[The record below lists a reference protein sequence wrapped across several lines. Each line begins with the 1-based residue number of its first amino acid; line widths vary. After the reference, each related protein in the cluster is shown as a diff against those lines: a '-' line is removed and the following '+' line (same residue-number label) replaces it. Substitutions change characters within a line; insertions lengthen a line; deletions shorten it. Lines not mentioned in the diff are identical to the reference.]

1 MFLLRSTG
9 PAIAAPSRLVRR
21 QPRRNLSWLSGWN
34 TPKAMPPVVV
44 DEALPVAQ
52 TAAVPASPSATATSS
67 TTSLEHPTRPTP
79 QQAAPTP
86 PAFST
91 VNQAEIDH
99 FSRLSSQWWNEKGEF
114 GLLHKMNPTRMEFVR
129 QKIESGRVDDRGWSF
144 ETRNEKVQGQ
154 EGRWLEGMDVL
165 DVGCGG
171 GLLSEV
177 CSRIWQGMALGY
189 RAELFQSLAR
199 VGGNVLGIDASS
211 HNIAIASLH
220 ASQDPFLPFHSDFP
234 LTAGKPN
241 AVKTTGSLRYQHTSA
256 EKLREER
263 KQYDVVCSM
272 EVLEHVD
279 SPGEFL
285 KCLADMVKVGLRP
298 IVSHTC

>member
-1 MFLLRSTG
+1 MFLLRSAG
-9 PAIAAPSRLVRR
+9 PAIAAPSRLIRR

-34 TPKAMPPVVV
+34 TPKAMPPEVV

-52 TAAVPASPSATATSS
+52 TAAVPPSTDNTPTSS

-144 ETRNEKVQGQ
+144 ETRNEKVQGG
-154 EGRWLEGMDVL
+154 EGRWLEGIDVL

-177 CSRIWQGMALGY
+177 RSSIRRVIPMLILHRVSQESEATSLESTHHRTISPSRAFTHHKIHSYPSTLIPHLRPAN
-189 RAELFQSLAR
+189 RAPRRRLDRCGINTR
-199 VGGNVLGIDASS
+199 VPKSCGKRASS
-211 HNIAIASLH
+211 MML
-220 ASQDPFLPFHSDFP
+220 F
-234 LTAGKPN
+234 
-241 AVKTTGSLRYQHTSA
+241 VRW
-256 EKLREER
+256 
-263 KQYDVVCSM
+263 
-272 EVLEHVD
+272 
-279 SPGEFL
+279 
-285 KCLADMVKVGLRP
+285 KCLSMLIPLGN
-298 IVSHTC
+298 S